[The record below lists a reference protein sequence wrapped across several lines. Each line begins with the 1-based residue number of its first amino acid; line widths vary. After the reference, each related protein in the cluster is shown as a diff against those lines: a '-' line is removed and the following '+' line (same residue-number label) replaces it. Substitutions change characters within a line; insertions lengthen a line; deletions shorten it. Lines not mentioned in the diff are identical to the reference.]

1 MLVQRTYGVIYYRGG
16 LQYLLFGELAPLP
29 EVPILED
36 SHSDVNNNRRP
47 SVEVIRHTQQQYFSI
62 AGDEDN
68 VGFPSKFILDNGRS
82 VIRRAEGYEEN
93 GGKLR
98 IPENA
103 NEVKLRLLVPAQ
115 CEAGRSGRE
124 ATLARLRPA
133 GFW

>member
-1 MLVQRTYGVIYYRGG
+1 MIYYRGG

-62 AGDEDN
+62 AGDEDTA
-68 VGFPSKFILDNGRS
+68 GFPSKFVLDNGWS
-82 VIRRAEGYEEN
+82 VIRSVEGYVMED
-93 GGKLR
+93 GGKLW

-103 NEVKLRLLVPAQ
+103 NELKLRLVSAH
-115 CEAGRSGRE
+115 CGEAGHRGRE
-124 ATLARLRPA
+124 ATLARLRPVC
-133 GFW
+133 F